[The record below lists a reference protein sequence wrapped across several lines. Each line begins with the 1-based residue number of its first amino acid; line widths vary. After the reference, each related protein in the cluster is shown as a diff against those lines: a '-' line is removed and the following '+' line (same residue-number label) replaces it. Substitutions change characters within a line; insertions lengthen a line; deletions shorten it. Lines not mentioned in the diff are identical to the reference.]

1 VFGGSIVDDRSMKTL
16 LPDRLATRNT
26 ASPVKPATA
35 AGKVGRDPLVDMLR
49 AMSTIAVVCGH
60 ALVIGFWRKS
70 GSISGGNLLETVP
83 GFRMLTWLFQV
94 VPMFFVLS
102 GYANAAA
109 WDGKRRTHGDGSAWI
124 MSRLRPIA
132 LALSVPMVL
141 GAGIAVIGRLLH
153 AQAIVGQA
161 LWLSSIQ
168 IWFLAVFVIVTLIS
182 PMGLRS
188 RVSAPTQIGALLAGA
203 VVVDMVRF
211 FVWKGAAPLN
221 FVFVWMACH
230 QFGVAWRRGALHAPT
245 RKQAVRALMVFGV
258 MVALV
263 AGPYSLS
270 LVHIGGRDRSNN
282 YPPTVL
288 LALIAIG
295 QTFGALA
302 LRSRIEKLAETR
314 VGSFLGRVNVNG
326 MTIYLW
332 HLAAISL
339 AGVISLWIPVLQ
351 QTPGTPTWWMT
362 RPLALALLLV
372 FLVPITLL
380 AGRGERRVMAK
391 TAAGGSVVERA
402 ALEGRPRLL
411 AAARATVVATSTLF
425 ATVQLCN
432 WGMSDTTEPLGVR
445 WIALAGLGVALVA
458 GGTSAGRKRRA

>member
-1 VFGGSIVDDRSMKTL
+1 MKTL
-16 LPDRLATRNT
+16 LPDRMAKQIVMPD
-26 ASPVKPATA
+26 AQPPAEPEK
-35 AGKVGRDPLVDMLR
+35 GGRDRLVDMLR

-70 GSISGGNLLETVP
+70 GSIAGGNLLETVP
-83 GFRMLTWLFQV
+83 GFRLLTWLFQV

-109 WDGKRRTHGDGSAWI
+109 WDGKNRTHGDGSAWI

-141 GAGIAVIGRLLH
+141 GAAIAAIGRAVH
-153 AQAIVGQA
+153 GEAIVGQA

-168 IWFLAVFVIVTLIS
+168 IWFLAIFVIVTLLS

-188 RVSAPTQIGALLAGA
+188 RVSAPTQIGALVAGA
-203 VVVDMVRF
+203 VGVDMVRF
-211 FVWKGAAPLN
+211 FVWEDAAALN

-245 RKQAVRALMVFGV
+245 RKQAVRALMVLGT
-258 MVALV
+258 MVVLV

-270 LVHIGGRDRSNN
+270 LVHIHRRARSNN

-288 LALIAIG
+288 LALIAMG

-302 LRSRIEKLAETR
+302 LRSRIEKLSETR
-314 VGSFLGRVNVNG
+314 VGAFLGRVNANG

-339 AGVISLWIPVLQ
+339 AGVASLWIPLLE
-351 QTPGTPTWWMT
+351 QTPGTPMWWIT
-362 RPLALALLLV
+362 RPVALALLLAL
-372 FLVPITLL
+372 LVPITVL

-391 TAAGGSVVERA
+391 ATSASRGTATERS
-402 ALEGRPRLL
+402 ALEGRARLI
-411 AAARATVVATSTLF
+411 AAGRATIIAMATLF

-432 WGMSDTTEPLGVR
+432 WGMSDRTEPLGVR
-445 WIALAGLGVALVA
+445 WIALAGLAVALTA
-458 GGTSAGRKRRA
+458 GGAKANPIRS